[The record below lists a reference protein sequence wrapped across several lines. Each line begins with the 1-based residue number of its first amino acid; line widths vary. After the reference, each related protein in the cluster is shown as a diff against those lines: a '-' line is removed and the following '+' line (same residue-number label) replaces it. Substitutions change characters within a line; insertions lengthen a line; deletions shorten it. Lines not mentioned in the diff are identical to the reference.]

1 MKSTGPRF
9 PLNIIS
15 KTVFM
20 NIFLPLLICL
30 FYFFFIK
37 VCCWAFS
44 GMKTLFS
51 LPTFLKIFFFTLV
64 WLTFCFTCVLR
75 STLHRV
81 LVNGQERYSVRPLFY
96 FSPFFLSENCCKTLI
111 SFWWPLLI
119 VSVSAIS
126 SYKGST
132 LFSICFLFYLL
143 LAAGMF
149 FWRVLNC
156 VTNVHLQ
163 FRHLK
168 I

>member
-1 MKSTGPRF
+1 
-9 PLNIIS
+9 
-15 KTVFM
+15 
-20 NIFLPLLICL
+20 
-30 FYFFFIK
+30 
-37 VCCWAFS
+37 
-44 GMKTLFS
+44 MKTLFS

-96 FSPFFLSENCCKTLI
+96 LSPFFLSENCCKTLI
-111 SFWWPLLI
+111 SFWWPLLL

-149 FWRVLNC
+149 FLQGAELWYKWPFTVLLFENLATWTYFLIFSPISGRISCGSFNC
-156 VTNVHLQ
+156 VTNGHVEYYCLN
-163 FRHLK
+163 L
-168 I
+168 